1 MCLFKILFLS
11 VQDHQEFHN
20 VQDSVMKKG
29 LMKLPFKSIYQL
41 YFIQSFLI
49 AIHGATPS
57 LASNLLQRYILQNSS
72 NVAQAQIKFF
82 KLPLAIDS
90 TFRFLAFSYGVILF
104 FLNYFSI
111 LSTLH
116 TTHDEGIGLVA
127 EVLRNTVCGR
137 WLLPGFSGMS
147 YGGIPAYFTHLSGF
161 CTVLTALVKWILL
174 FSFVLWDDMQNIWKM
189 CRKTFHNR
197 QFHPY
202 SPLRSRTESH
212 PIFYMSEIISI
223 LFFKMAA
230 RSQWEAGAETWNRRE
245 CSTCRNLFSEIN
257 D

>member
-20 VQDSVMKKG
+20 VQDSVMKKS

-127 EVLRNTVCGR
+127 EVLRNTV
-137 WLLPGFSGMS
+137 WKM
-147 YGGIPAYFTHLSGF
+147 
-161 CTVLTALVKWILL
+161 TAPW
-174 FSFVLWDDMQNIWKM
+174 FFWNVLWRHSGI
-189 CRKTFHNR
+189 F
-197 QFHPY
+197 Y
-202 SPLRSRTESH
+202 SPFWFLYSSH
-212 PIFYMSEIISI
+212 SFGKMDSSIFIRFVGWHAKYME
-223 LFFKMAA
+223 
-230 RSQWEAGAETWNRRE
+230 NV
-245 CSTCRNLFSEIN
+245 
-257 D
+257 